1 MTKGMPLL
9 KRRHSKSQQA
19 AMQITTSYFPVCR
32 VQYWSKS
39 RTVLLCYTTPKRK
52 VRTRNFS
59 TDFTVNTKQHS
70 VLTLLRRSQSAMR
83 ARTLW
88 CLHPCPSTTGSVK
101 GIALKS
107 QNESWW
113 EKWQSFDHLSQLQ
126 TDLQF
131 PTQPF
136 KWNSGLTRSRFGT
149 F

>member
-9 KRRHSKSQQA
+9 KKRQSKGHK
-19 AMQITTSYFPVCR
+19 QITTSYFPVCR

-59 TDFTVNTKQHS
+59 TDFTVNIKQHS
-70 VLTLLRRSQSAMR
+70 ALTLLRRSQSAMR

-113 EKWQSFDHLSQLQ
+113 GKWQSLDNLSQLQ

-131 PTQPF
+131 PTQTF